1 MKLRIAMSLIIT
13 QEVDTEY
20 EDTADNLLKNLDCEI
35 TKKLELMQWLP
46 EMENRDNGGPVKI
59 RVKTVESHSRH
70 PSGAKEWL
78 KWGPPCDIE

>member
-20 EDTADNLLKNLDCEI
+20 EDTADNLLKNLKCEI

-46 EMENRDNGGPVKI
+46 ELENRDNGGPVKI
-59 RVKTVESHSRH
+59 RVKTVEPKCYIPGGMDCLGIRY
-70 PSGAKEWL
+70 K
-78 KWGPPCDIE
+78 

>member
-1 MKLRIAMSLIIT
+1 MKLRISMSLIIT

-35 TKKLELMQWLP
+35 TKKLESMQWLP

-59 RVKTVESHSRH
+59 RVKTVESKLLH
-70 PSGAKEWL
+70 PPEAKAWRNFY
-78 KWGPPCDIE
+78 PI